1 MAKEKTKKSQTR
13 VKRNQK
19 LYKDTIITE
28 SYAIHHSIIFLLII
42 SILANGFTIYHF
54 ITFNHNKVK
63 VVTKTK
69 TEIQEKV
76 PENIVFLGDSITN
89 RYDLEKYFSDI
100 NIVNS
105 GKEGNKATDILAS
118 MKERVYDYNPS
129 KLFLLIGTNDLDEST
144 ELSVEEVYNN
154 IIEII
159 KQIQEKRNK
168 AEIYIDSL
176 LPVNSDVRYSP
187 ARDKDNN
194 KIKELNEK
202 LKEYCKKNKCT
213 YIDMYNEFLDEDEHL
228 SLKYTTDGLHL
239 NNKGYEKFTELIKK
253 YLK

>member
-42 SILANGFTIYHF
+42 SILAYGFTIYHF

-69 TEIQEKV
+69 TEIQ
-76 PENIVFLGDSITN
+76 NIVFLGDSITN

-144 ELSVEEVYNN
+144 ELSVE
-154 IIEII
+154 
-159 KQIQEKRNK
+159 
-168 AEIYIDSL
+168 D
-176 LPVNSDVRYSP
+176 
-187 ARDKDNN
+187 
-194 KIKELNEK
+194 
-202 LKEYCKKNKCT
+202 
-213 YIDMYNEFLDEDEHL
+213 IDMYNEFLDEDEHL